1 MSRPPNGG
9 GINGGTPGTG
19 GPINGGGGIKWGS
32 GGGGN
37 TPSNGDFGD
46 STRIGEGTL
55 LMSLGRLDSPPLPST
70 ALPEPLKIKNINKYF
85 YLIHILFNL

>member
-9 GINGGTPGTG
+9 GIKGGAPTG
-19 GPINGGGGIKWGS
+19 SGGAIKCGSGGIKWGR

-37 TPSNGDFGD
+37 TPNIGDFGD

-55 LMSLGRLDSPPLPST
+55 LMSLGRLDIPILPSI
-70 ALPEPLKIKNINKYF
+70 AFVEPGGNV
-85 YLIHILFNL
+85 FN